1 MRMGEVVELRSGG
14 SFSPFRYVLWCFLL
28 FGLTGVLLG
37 MLFESGV
44 LDGYFWA
51 LPLFVAF
58 YGAVGVGSGLL
69 LRKLMWTRSARMQSM
84 MLLISLGRLLV
95 VVAVAVLGLW
105 QFPESR
111 KSFLVVVGVC
121 YVEAVAVSL
130 VPALRGR
137 GVGQGRLNEGKR

>member
-1 MRMGEVVELRSGG
+1 
-14 SFSPFRYVLWCFLL
+14 
-28 FGLTGVLLG
+28 
-37 MLFESGV
+37 
-44 LDGYFWA
+44 
-51 LPLFVAF
+51 
-58 YGAVGVGSGLL
+58 
-69 LRKLMWTRSARMQSM
+69 M

-137 GVGQGRLNEGKR
+137 GVGQGRLNEGKK